1 MDWSRWRVHLWN
13 KFSALSF
20 TEVRRLIEATLLV
33 LAADAAL
40 RALPSQWLFRSLR
53 QKQPARTLDD
63 GPDADRLARFVDMAD
78 RHIPGTSSCLR
89 RAVALTYSFR
99 RHGIPADLCIG
110 VRRERDTLYAHAWV
124 QTDNGA
130 TFGLSKEPAYA
141 PLSGPSHSI
150 GSCAVRS

>member
-1 MDWSRWRVHLWN
+1 MQLWN

-20 TEVRRLIEATLLV
+20 TEKCCLIEATVIV
-33 LAADAAL
+33 LAADTAL
-40 RALPSQWLFRSLR
+40 RVFSPQWLFRSVR
-53 QKQPARTLDD
+53 RKQPARTIGE
-63 GPDADRLARFVDMAD
+63 GPDAERLARFVDIAD

-89 RAVALTYSFR
+89 RAVALAYSFR

-110 VRRERDTLYAHAWV
+110 VRLERNTLHAHAWV

-130 TFGLSKEPAYA
+130 TFGLNEESVYA
-141 PLSGPSHSI
+141 SLSCCPSDSI